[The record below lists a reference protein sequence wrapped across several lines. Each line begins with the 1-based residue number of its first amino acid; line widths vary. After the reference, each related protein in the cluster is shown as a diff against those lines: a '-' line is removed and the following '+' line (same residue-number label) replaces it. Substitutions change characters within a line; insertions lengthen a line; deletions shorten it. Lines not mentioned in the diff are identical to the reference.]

1 MAFTNPK
8 IGITLK
14 AMEPIIDYL
23 KRKLKESGPK
33 RWTAIA
39 AAVSTQLP
47 EGEKFSEHLLRKIA
61 YGDREN
67 PGVATI
73 QPLLDYFGAVD
84 RGELELPDLAADLAP
99 TIPEPTAQ
107 GV

>member
-1 MAFTNPK
+1 MSFANPNF
-8 IGITLK
+8 GITLK

-23 KRKLKESGPK
+23 KRRLKEASPK

-39 AAVSTQLP
+39 SAVSEQLP

-61 YGDREN
+61 YGDRDN

-84 RGELELPDLAADLAP
+84 RGDRELP
-99 TIPEPTAQ
+99 EPAKEHA
-107 GV
+107 